1 MLLACTRKRLAKLTD
16 VNGSEPPLPPPQDVV
31 TLFLIVIDVDGSSRA
46 VLNTEE
52 RFVAQRQA
60 TPKDVYPAVANVMAD
75 FQGLKT
81 AEAMVSFQMQM
92 ARSAQEASQAAAARQ
107 EDS

>member
-1 MLLACTRKRLAKLTD
+1 M
-16 VNGSEPPLPPPQDVV
+16 
-31 TLFLIVIDVDGSSRA
+31 TLFLVVVDLDGSSRA

-52 RFVAQRQA
+52 RFVAQRPA
-60 TPKDVYPAVANVMAD
+60 TPKDVYPAVANVLAD

-92 ARSAQEASQAAAARQ
+92 ARSAQEASQAAAMRQ
-107 EDS
+107 EDGQ

>member
-1 MLLACTRKRLAKLTD
+1 VTD
-16 VNGSEPPLPPPQDVV
+16 LNGSEPPPQEVV
-31 TLFLIVIDVDGSSRA
+31 TLFLIVVDLDGSSRA

-52 RFVAQRQA
+52 RFMAQRIA

-92 ARSAQEASQAAAARQ
+92 ARSAQEASQAAAMRQ
-107 EDS
+107 EDGQ

>member
-1 MLLACTRKRLAKLTD
+1 M
-16 VNGSEPPLPPPQDVV
+16 NGSEPTPQEVV
-31 TLFLIVIDVDGSSRA
+31 TLFLIVIDLDGSSRA
-46 VLNTEE
+46 ILNTEE
-52 RFVAQRQA
+52 RFMAQRQA
-60 TPKDVYPAVANVMAD
+60 TPKDVYPAVANVLAD

-107 EDS
+107 EDGQ